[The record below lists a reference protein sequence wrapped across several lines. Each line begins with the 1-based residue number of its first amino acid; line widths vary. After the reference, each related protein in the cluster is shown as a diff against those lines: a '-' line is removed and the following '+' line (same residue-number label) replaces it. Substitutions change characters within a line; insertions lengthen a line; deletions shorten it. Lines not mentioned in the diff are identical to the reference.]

1 VTKRNGVFFMSHDDD
16 ELITKKET
24 CRILGG
30 NEKPLDP
37 STLYRGIKLERFPP
51 PKHPSPGLSRWSKRE
66 VLATRRRI
74 IEGDS

>member
-1 VTKRNGVFFMSHDDD
+1 MSDDD
-16 ELITKKET
+16 ELITKQET

-30 NEKPLDP
+30 NEKPLNP
-37 STLYRGIKLERFPP
+37 ATLYRGIKDERRYPA
-51 PKHPSPGLSRWSKRE
+51 PKHPSPGISRWSKRE